1 LFCGIIID
9 KTLSLSKPAGQRK
22 KIGKA
27 LGIENKI
34 QKSVFLKETFFPF
47 TWLGNYGIDNSDF
60 LMNLDHEF
68 E

>member
-9 KTLSLSKPAGQRK
+9 KIPSLSKSAGQRK
-22 KIGKA
+22 KIAKA
-27 LGIENKI
+27 LGIEKRIKKN
-34 QKSVFLKETFFPF
+34 VFLKETFFSF
-47 TWLGNYGIDNSDF
+47 TWFGNYGIDNSDF